1 MAAADADDLDYFIFA
16 AWNCLGVALVY
27 FFVVETKQLTLEEI
41 DEIFLSRKPKQRSFE
56 LFAEAKERSKHEREM
71 QRQAA
76 A

>member
-1 MAAADADDLDYFIFA
+1 LLNEIDYFIFA

-27 FFVVETKQLTLEEI
+27 LFVVETKQLTLEEI
-41 DEIFLSRKPKQRSFE
+41 DEIFTSRKPKQRSFE
-56 LFAEAKERSKHEREM
+56 LSAEAKERSKHEREM